1 MKIAVYH
8 NLPSGGAKR
17 ALFETARRLAARHD
31 LHVYSLSTA
40 DHAFGDV
47 RGIAASH
54 RIWRFR
60 PLPLLGSP
68 LGRLNQA
75 IRWMDLKR
83 LRRVT
88 RGIARQMTRDGFDLA
103 YIHPCRF
110 ENSPSLL
117 RDLQSAPSI
126 YFCQEPLRR
135 FYEPM
140 PARPYDRPTA
150 RRRQLLDR
158 VDPLPGLYQR
168 ALQRSDRASLRSADL
183 VLVNSEYIRSAVAA
197 IYQVE
202 ARVCYLGVDA
212 EGFRPVSVEKQDSLL
227 SVGSLTPLKGFDFLI
242 RSLAHLPPDAR
253 PKLRITSNFENDQE
267 RQYLTGLAQQLGV
280 TVDLLGAVSDAELVA
295 LYNQASLTVYAPIRE
310 PFGLVALES
319 LACGTPVV
327 GVREGG
333 LTETIVHGEVGLLV
347 DRDETTFAEA
357 VASLMWSPT
366 DRARL
371 GRNGR
376 ALVLRQW
383 SWDGAAGRVEACLAE
398 GIRRHGLG
406 PAISRRLSSTAAS
419 SATRA
424 GDG

>member
-17 ALFETARRLAARHD
+17 ALIETARRLAARHD

-135 FYEPM
+135 VYEPM
-140 PARPYDRPTA
+140 PVRPYDRPTA
-150 RRRQLLDR
+150 RTRRLLDR

-212 EGFRPVSVEKQDSLL
+212 EGFRPVSIEKQDSLL

-242 RSLAHLPPDAR
+242 RSLARIPAERR
-253 PKLRITSNFENDQE
+253 PRLRITSNFEVAQE
-267 RQYLTGLAQQLGV
+267 RVYLTSLAHRLGV
-280 TVDLLGAVSDAELVA
+280 GVELLGSVSDQALVR
-295 LYNQASLTVYAPIRE
+295 LYNQASVTIYAPVQE

-319 LACGTPVV
+319 LACGTPIVA
-327 GVREGG
+327 VREGG
-333 LTETIVHGEVGLLV
+333 LPESVVHGEVGLLV
-347 DRDETTFAEA
+347 DRNEAAFADA
-357 VASLMWSPT
+357 VESLIESPALR
-366 DRARL
+366 DRF
-371 GRNGR
+371 GENGR
-376 ALVLRQW
+376 ALVLRRWTWEQ
-383 SWDGAAGRVEACLAE
+383 ATARLEACLLE
-398 GIRRHGLG
+398 GVRLHSARTGNSPLPG
-406 PAISRRLSSTAAS
+406 STTPAHPGSI
-419 SATRA
+419 
-424 GDG
+424 GDV